1 MLFKSIMHREYRI
14 VSSKKD
20 ISLHTVSIFL
30 FYYLYPD
37 TAPFSGEDDPE
48 GIVEHDFKKQTP
60 EEYVKARQLSAF

>member
-1 MLFKSIMHREYRI
+1 
-14 VSSKKD
+14 
-20 ISLHTVSIFL
+20 
-30 FYYLYPD
+30 LYPD